1 MTDNESNVEK
11 STLVPLALSNLFC
24 FALYSASLEMTKLYR
39 GLLKDLG
46 LTYPQYLVMVVLW
59 EQNGLA
65 VKEVG
70 ELLHLDSG
78 TLTPL
83 LKRLEKMGL
92 IKRERNSEDERKVLI
107 TLTRTGD
114 QLRKKAL
121 GIPGEVSCSLGISSK
136 NADVLQKAILNARDH
151 ISARRK
157 SFELEAIESEEK

>member
-1 MTDNESNVEK
+1 
-11 STLVPLALSNLFC
+11 
-24 FALYSASLEMTKLYR
+24 
-39 GLLKDLG
+39 
-46 LTYPQYLVMVVLW
+46 MVVLW

-114 QLRKKAL
+114 HLRKKAL
-121 GIPGEVSCSLGISSK
+121 GVPGEVSCSLGISSK
-136 NADVLQKAILNARDH
+136 NADALQKAILNARDH
-151 ISARRK
+151 ISAHRK
-157 SFELEAIESEEK
+157 SFDSEAIESE

>member
-1 MTDNESNVEK
+1 MANSENSVGEP
-11 STLVPLALSNLFC
+11 TLAPLALSNFFC

-107 TLTRTGD
+107 SLTRKGD
-114 QLRKKAL
+114 HLRKKAL
-121 GIPGEVSCSLGISSK
+121 GIPGKVSCSLGISSK
-136 NADVLQKAILNARDH
+136 NADALQKAILNARDQIRAH
-151 ISARRK
+151 RN
-157 SFELEAIESEEK
+157 SFDPEPIES